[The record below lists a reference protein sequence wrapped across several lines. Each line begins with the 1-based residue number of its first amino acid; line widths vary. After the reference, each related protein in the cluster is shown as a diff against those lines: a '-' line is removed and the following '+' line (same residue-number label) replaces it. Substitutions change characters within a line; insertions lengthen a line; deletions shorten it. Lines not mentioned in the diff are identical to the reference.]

1 MFLGQSVTARRNWKK
16 REESVWSGTYS
27 RYHVLRF
34 LSFTTTVLPNIRCQ
48 CSSRNITVWNPPST
62 HTFPFNK
69 NGETVVGVRGTHD
82 EMIQRLMFW
91 GLSLHSLH

>member
-34 LSFTTTVLPNIRCQ
+34 FLLLLRSYLISDVNAPLATSQCGILPQ
-48 CSSRNITVWNPPST
+48 HT

-82 EMIQRLMFW
+82 EMIQRLTF
-91 GLSLHSLH
+91 